1 MKNLTRTHRLTLKNS
16 VSDLK
21 TIGFI
26 ITDAETAA
34 IISGLIEAKK
44 LYISLDDAM
53 DINALTRLKFA
64 DKNGQSRMQNFPMIF
79 PMDKAAAAKP
89 TAIQQDDAVITPK
102 ATTTAA
108 DEIPF

>member
-21 TIGFI
+21 TIGYI
-26 ITDAETAA
+26 IADAEAAA

-53 DINALTRLKFA
+53 DINALTRLLFA
-64 DKNGQSRMQNFPMIF
+64 DKSGQPRMQNFPMIW
-79 PMDKAAAAKP
+79 PMDKAAAKP
-89 TAIQQDDAVITPK
+89 TAIQQDNAVITPK

-108 DEIPF
+108 DDIPF

>member
-26 ITDAETAA
+26 IADAEAAA

-53 DINALTRLKFA
+53 DINALTRLQFA
-64 DKNGQSRMQNFPMIF
+64 DKNGQPRMQNFPMIF
-79 PMDKAAAAKP
+79 SMDKAAAKP
-89 TAIQQDDAVITPK
+89 TAVQQPAVITPK
-102 ATTTAA
+102 ATTSSEE
-108 DEIPF
+108 EIPF